1 MADQKLISS
10 IFDLT
15 KNVDKLSVD
24 IKKNAAST
32 SELAAAQEKS
42 TESTKDLGKVAESI
56 KGLDLKS
63 LKGEFSELTKSIGG
77 LDFKGLSGDLKALDF
92 KGLTK
97 DLKSLDFKGLTQGLK
112 GLDLKGIVGGAKGLD
127 LKGISGSLGDIGS
140 LKDTISGSLGGL
152 LKGGGKGILGA
163 FAEGGDVK
171 KTGNYLVG
179 EKGPEVVNLKAGA
192 AVIPNN
198 ILKARQ
204 DILKKLGSDAPS
216 EKEISR
222 KREELLTSDPLYYD
236 GEPGWLEEDLNS
248 YLEGLQG
255 KATSEF
261 TQEDL
266 KKLSKPVDNKAEELV
281 NPSSTSAKI
290 DKKGK
295 SEEDKA
301 KLKEKKDGLFSKIFG
316 KKDKDEAESGDKKS
330 KFSDL
335 ISKGGDL
342 LKENK
347 DALKGKASELGLAGM
362 SDIFKSKKDGGGPGG
377 MLNSLKG
384 LNKKSG
390 EDGASGLLSS
400 IKGLGKKSG
409 DGESGGIKS
418 DIVKLSKKENKSV
431 TPGDSISSP
440 TNQAADN
447 KKSTTASPTI
457 TSAESSGPTTGKE
470 KSDASAAASPM
481 DGGQLTAADGAEI
494 KMLLARMASA
504 LEGTLTVSSLE
515 SPFRPDSRKF

>member
-15 KNVDKLSVD
+15 KNVDKLSGD

-32 SELAAAQEKS
+32 SELVAAQEKS
-42 TESTKDLGKVAESI
+42 AESTKDLGKVAESI

-179 EKGPEVVNLKAGA
+179 EKGPEVVKLQQGS
-192 AVIPNN
+192 AVISNN
-198 ILKARQ
+198 ILKERA
-204 DILKKLGSDAPS
+204 DILNRLGSKAPS
-216 EKEISR
+216 EQEIAN
-222 KREELLTSDPLYYD
+222 KRIELIKADPMYYD
-236 GEPGWLEEDLNS
+236 DEQGEEWLYSDVNDYLESLIVFGKEDLS
-248 YLEGLQG
+248 
-255 KATSEF
+255 
-261 TQEDL
+261 
-266 KKLSKPVDNKAEELV
+266 KLSKPVSNKAEALV
-281 NPSSTSAKI
+281 NPSVAPVKT

-301 KLKEKKDGLFSKIFG
+301 KLKEKKDGLFSKISG

-347 DALKGKASELGLAGM
+347 DALKGKASELGLGGIT
-362 SDIFKSKKDGGGPGG
+362 DIFKSKKDGGGPGG

-390 EDGASGLLSS
+390 EEGAGGLLSS

-418 DIVKLSKKENKSV
+418 DIVKLSKKGNKSG
-431 TPGDSISSP
+431 TPGDSPSAP
-440 TNQAADN
+440 TNQATDN
-447 KKSTTASPTI
+447 KKSTTVSSVTPST
-457 TSAESSGPTTGKE
+457 ESSSPTTGKE
-470 KSDASAAASPM
+470 KSDASAAASSM

-494 KMLLARMASA
+494 KILLARMASA

>member
-15 KNVDKLSVD
+15 KNVDKLSGD
-24 IKKNAAST
+24 IKKNTAST
-32 SELAAAQEKS
+32 SELATAQEKS
-42 TESTKDLGKVAESI
+42 IESTKEIGKVAESI

-92 KGLTK
+92 KGLSK

-112 GLDLKGIVGGAKGLD
+112 GLDLKGIVSGAKGLD

-179 EKGPEVVNLKAGA
+179 EKGPEVVKIKAGA

-198 ILKARQ
+198 ILKERQ
-204 DILKKLGSDAPS
+204 DILKKLGPDAPS
-216 EKEISR
+216 EKEISK
-222 KREELLTSDPLYYD
+222 KRNELLKDDPLYYVD
-236 GEPGWLEEDLNS
+236 EPGWLEEDINS
-248 YLEGLQG
+248 YLAGLQG
-255 KATSEF
+255 KSTSEF

-266 KKLSKPVDNKAEELV
+266 KKLTKPVDNKAEELV
-281 NPSSTSAKI
+281 NPSASSLKN

-295 SEEDKA
+295 SNEDKA
-301 KLKEKKDGLFSKIFG
+301 KLKEKKDGLFSKLFG
-316 KKDKDEAESGDKKS
+316 KNDKGETGGEEKKS

-342 LKENK
+342 LKSNK
-347 DALKGKASELGLAGM
+347 DALKEKASEFGIDGISGIL
-362 SDIFKSKKDGGGPGG
+362 KSKNLGGE
-377 MLNSLKG
+377 SV
-384 LNKKSG
+384 
-390 EDGASGLLSS
+390 GLLKS
-400 IKGLGKKSG
+400 ISGLGKKNVSG
-409 DGESGGIKS
+409 EGGDFKS
-418 DIVKLSKKENKSV
+418 NILKLSKSE
-431 TPGDSISSP
+431 
-440 TNQAADN
+440 
-447 KKSTTASPTI
+447 KKPSQPNEK
-457 TSAESSGPTTGKE
+457 SAESNEIKSAPTATPTTISA
-470 KSDASAAASPM
+470 KSDSTSSGSAKTESKISGTTETNTESGLTKS
-481 DGGQLTAADGAEI
+481 DGDDI
-494 KMLLARMASA
+494 KILLARIASI
-504 LEGTLTVSSLE
+504 LEGTLNVSTLDK
-515 SPFRPDSRKF
+515 PFRPNSRKF

>member
-15 KNVDKLSVD
+15 KNVDKLSGD

-32 SELAAAQEKS
+32 SELVAAQEKS
-42 TESTKDLGKVAESI
+42 AESTKDLGKVAESI

-163 FAEGGDVK
+163 FADGGDVK

-179 EKGPEVVNLKAGA
+179 EKGPEVVKIKAGA

-198 ILKARQ
+198 ILKERQ

-236 GEPGWLEEDLNS
+236 GEPGWLEEDINS

-255 KATSEF
+255 KSTTEF

-281 NPSSTSAKI
+281 NPSAASTKT

-295 SEEDKA
+295 SNEDKA

-316 KKDKDEAESGDKKS
+316 KKDKDEAEGGDKKS

-342 LKENK
+342 LKNNK
-347 DALKGKASELGLAGM
+347 NALKEKASEFGLDGISGIM
-362 SDIFKSKKDGGGPGG
+362 KSKTKGGESGG
-377 MLNSLKG
+377 LLKSLKG
-384 LNKKSG
+384 LG
-390 EDGASGLLSS
+390 
-400 IKGLGKKSG
+400 KGN
-409 DGESGGIKS
+409 SGGEGGDFKS
-418 DIVKLSKKENKSV
+418 NILKLSKSE
-431 TPGDSISSP
+431 
-440 TNQAADN
+440 
-447 KKSTTASPTI
+447 KKTSQPNEK
-457 TSAESSGPTTGKE
+457 SAEINEIKPAPAAAASSVSANPNSPSGDTAKSESKSSGATETNTGGGLT
-470 KSDASAAASPM
+470 KSDA
-481 DGGQLTAADGAEI
+481 DDI
-494 KMLLARMASA
+494 KILLARLATIM
-504 LEGTLTVSSLE
+504 EGTLNVSVLE
-515 SPFRPDSRKF
+515 KPFRPNSRNF